1 MPQGAFLPNKV
12 GVVRSTQIENPSHG
26 EATDCL
32 LPLPPKQKVLREA
45 RQRCLKAVADEARI
59 FREANIS
66 EARGGTDA

>member
-45 RQRCLKAVADEARI
+45 RQRCLDLEAQLKAVADEA
-59 FREANIS
+59 
-66 EARGGTDA
+66 